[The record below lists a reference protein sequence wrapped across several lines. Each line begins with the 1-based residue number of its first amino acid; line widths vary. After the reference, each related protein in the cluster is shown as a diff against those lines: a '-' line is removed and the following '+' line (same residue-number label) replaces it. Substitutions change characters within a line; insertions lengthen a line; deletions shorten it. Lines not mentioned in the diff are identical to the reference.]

1 MAGSNFPNGF
11 AAGVT
16 IRGIPLQQAH
26 PGEVFWVNNSSVLA
40 KGGAGGSDGNDGS
53 YRRPFSTLDFAVGK
67 CTASRGD
74 IIMIMPGHAETIA
87 TAGALAL
94 DVAGIAIIGLGVG
107 TARPT
112 FTWSV
117 ATATATLAA
126 SNISLANMIFKGNAA
141 STFVAAMFVNTNAV
155 VANDVTIDNCEFTDG
170 SATLGF
176 IAGVTLGTTAAQADG
191 FTFTNNKVFRLL
203 TSPPGASSAVVGGAA
218 YSRITFDN
226 NFLVNTTAN
235 NNVAL
240 GIAFGANVQIDL
252 SIQGNRSASQNTGT
266 TAGELFSGGGTE
278 SRGLVAGNYSSHL
291 ASTGLI
297 GPINTKLGWAENYC
311 QITGAAD
318 KNATINPLLV

>member
-1 MAGSNFPNGF
+1 MSGSNYPNGF
-11 AAGVT
+11 ANGVT

-26 PGEVFWVNNSSVLA
+26 PGQVFWVNNSSVLA
-40 KGGAGGSDGNDGS
+40 KGGVGGSDGNDGT
-53 YRRPFSTLDFAVGK
+53 YRRPFSTLDYAVGK

-74 IIMIMPGHAETIA
+74 IIFVMPGHAETIA

-94 DVAGIAIIGLGVG
+94 DVAGIAVIGLGTG
-107 TARPT
+107 TLRPT
-112 FTWSV
+112 FTWSA

-126 SNISLANMIFKGNAA
+126 SNISLYNLIFVGNAA
-141 STFVAAMFVNTNAV
+141 STFVAVLFINTNAV
-155 VANDVTIDNCEFTDG
+155 VANDVCIDSCEFRDG

-176 IAGVTLGTTAAQADG
+176 VAGVTLGTTAAQADG
-191 FTFTNNKVFRLL
+191 FTFTNNKVFRIL
-203 TSPPGASSAVVGGAA
+203 TSPGAASSAVVGGAA
-218 YSRITFDN
+218 YSRITFDD

-235 NNVAL
+235 NNIAL
-240 GIAFGANVQIDL
+240 GIAFGANAQVDL
-252 SIQGNRSASQNTGT
+252 SIQRNRSASQNTGT

-278 SRGLVAGNYSSHL
+278 SRGLVADNYSSHL

-297 GPINTKLGWAENYC
+297 GPVSTKLGWAENYC